1 MSRFRY
7 KKSLGKRR
15 GQSAL
20 PFSSKRLERADRR
33 RQWSR
38 QQEAQWA
45 ALHLNCP
52 DRASR
57 NRLFRLIT
65 QMTGHDRGARE
76 SALAELELATRLL
89 RAGFEVEFL
98 HESQS
103 KTADLK
109 CRLAHNHIFVEVTAL
124 VGSLRR
130 GEGTIRGHARK
141 SGYEDDGDGQHLL
154 VTRLLARITQK
165 ARQLA
170 HYREPVVLAA
180 TLPHSGTLQRRA
192 NALFDE
198 ELDLK
203 RLAGAVTLLLGR
215 LRHVS
220 AVLLSLWDV
229 EPLPAK
235 SGVRLA
241 NVHIME
247 RSKHQPAYPRVR
259 LLIRNPAAGWPL
271 SGVVVERLKG
281 IL

>member
-1 MSRFRY
+1 MSRFRH
-7 KKSLGKRR
+7 KRFLGKRR
-15 GQSAL
+15 AHNGF
-20 PFSSKRLERADRR
+20 PFSNERLERAERR

-45 ALHLNCP
+45 ALHGNCP

-57 NRLFRLIT
+57 IRLSRLIT

-76 SALAELELATRLL
+76 SALAELELATLLL
-89 RAGFEVEFL
+89 RAGFKVEFL
-98 HESQS
+98 HESQT

-130 GEGTIRGHARK
+130 SGATIRGHARNP
-141 SGYEDDGDGQHLL
+141 GCEDEGEGQHLL
-154 VTRLLARITQK
+154 VPRLLARITQK

-180 TLPHSGTLQRRA
+180 TLPHCGAMQRRS
-192 NALFDE
+192 NALFDD

-203 RLAGAVTLLLGR
+203 RLAGAVTLLLTR
-215 LRHVS
+215 LRHLS

-241 NVHIME
+241 NVHLME
-247 RSKHQPAYPRVR
+247 RSRHQPAYPRVR
-259 LLIRNPAAGWPL
+259 LLIMNPGAGWPL
-271 SGVVVERLKG
+271 SGMVVERLKG